1 MNASMFSCLLLITAS
16 AVLTTQSPLSSD
28 LETRQST
35 SLSITVPE
43 TTPSGASDV
52 VDHGYP
58 GFAMSQHSFH
68 EYAGNNSSPNT
79 FSANLISEVAS
90 RTGSNV
96 HIRVGGTSG
105 DFSVYNASQTV
116 ALQLPPGSAPGSV
129 PRGMILGPVWFQAFA
144 NLPAKFT
151 YMAHFANNSAG
162 QKDNAAAAA
171 AQAFNN
177 IGSNLDALEIGN
189 EIDFYPGDN
198 RPANYSI
205 ATYLSEW
212 KDYATAVKNAT
223 GVTFS
228 MQAAG
233 YYSPRNTYWSTPNT
247 YGANGQGSADAQGF
261 NVASMSLHNYMD
273 GGPIPPSALQS
284 NYMNHTRIAATLDT
298 FKPAVAWLKANKP
311 NIPLHLAEVNS
322 NTYSSGNS
330 DTLGVFGSALW
341 LVDYMI
347 YGMTL
352 NIKRMNVQQSTGFSY
367 ASWRGVDYYGSPA
380 AVLPPYYAH
389 PFVADIIG
397 STGNI
402 QIADLKLGQDMF
414 SGYAVYD
421 ASTSKAQRIVLINL
435 QTWKTT
441 DGTTRPS
448 KSITLSIGSTYT
460 ASVKIDK
467 LTAPGADTTDSS
479 QISWKGVSWTYA
491 SNGKPVQ
498 RPSTS
503 ISVRGNKGKIG
514 PITVRASEAVVV
526 NL

>member
-1 MNASMFSCLLLITAS
+1 
-16 AVLTTQSPLSSD
+16 
-28 LETRQST
+28 
-35 SLSITVPE
+35 
-43 TTPSGASDV
+43 
-52 VDHGYP
+52 
-58 GFAMSQHSFH
+58 MSQHSFH
-68 EYAGNNSSPNT
+68 EYAGNASSPNT
-79 FSANLISEVAS
+79 FSANLIQEVAS
-90 RTGSNV
+90 RTGSSV

-105 DFSVYNASQTV
+105 DFSVYNATQTV
-116 ALQLPPGSAPGSV
+116 ALQLPPGATPGGI
-129 PRGMILGPVWFQAFA
+129 PRGMLLGPVWFQGFA

-151 YMAHFANNSAG
+151 YMAHFGNNGVG

-171 AQAFNN
+171 QQAFKN
-177 IGSNLDALEIGN
+177 IGSNLDALEVGN
-189 EIDFYPGDN
+189 EIDFYPSGN
-198 RPANYSI
+198 RPGNYNMS
-205 ATYLSEW
+205 TYLSEW

-223 GVTFS
+223 GSTFS

-233 YYSPRNTYWSTPNT
+233 YYSPLNTYWSTPNT
-247 YGANGQGSADAQGF
+247 FGANGQGSADAQGF
-261 NVASMSLHNYMD
+261 NVASMALHHYMD
-273 GGPIPPSALQS
+273 GGPVPSSALQS
-284 NYMNHTRIAATLDT
+284 NYMNHTRIAQQLDT

-322 NTYSSGNS
+322 NTYSSGNG

-341 LVDYMI
+341 LADYMI

-352 NIKRMNVQQSTGFSY
+352 NFKRMNVQQSTGFSY
-367 ASWRGVDYYGSPA
+367 TSWRGVDYFGLPA

-397 STGNI
+397 STGDI
-402 QIADLKLGQDMF
+402 RIVDLKLGQDMF

-421 ASTSKAQRIVLINL
+421 ASTNKIKRIVLLNL

-441 DGTTRPS
+441 SGTTRPS
-448 KSITLSIGSTYT
+448 KAITLSVGSTYT

-467 LTAPGADTTDSS
+467 LTAPGADTADSS
-479 QISWKGVSWTYA
+479 KISWKGASWTYA

-498 RPSTS
+498 GASTS
-503 ISVRGNKGKIG
+503 INVRGNKGKIG